1 MVGRVAGDKGGA
13 FEVKEEERKK
23 KKGEGERWGGRRGV
37 GGEVGLGWVVRWHAP
52 LFCPFAEDTVA
63 SSICKHKEK

>member
-23 KKGEGERWGGRRGV
+23 KKGEGER
-37 GGEVGLGWVVRWHAP
+37 
-52 LFCPFAEDTVA
+52 
-63 SSICKHKEK
+63 

>member
-23 KKGEGERWGGRRGV
+23 KREKVDVEA
-37 GGEVGLGWVVRWHAP
+37 GGEEWVAR
-52 LFCPFAEDTVA
+52 
-63 SSICKHKEK
+63 